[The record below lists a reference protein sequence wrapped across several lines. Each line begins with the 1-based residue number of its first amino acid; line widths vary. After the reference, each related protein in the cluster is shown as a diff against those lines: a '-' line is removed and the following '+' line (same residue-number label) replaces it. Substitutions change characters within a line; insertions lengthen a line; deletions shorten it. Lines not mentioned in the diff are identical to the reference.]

1 MVLGLLLRDEDERH
15 LSFDFEML
23 LPEDGDDRMDG
34 GERRNGAVV
43 GGGGATFGHQ
53 AQPRKISSAVPECP
67 FRHVPDEK
75 RVECAFYKQGFCSH
89 GCSCRYRH
97 IKLAREECPE
107 TADFA
112 LQSKVA
118 DEENVK
124 RRKAQPVNEF
134 FKIAICKHWE
144 KMGIATLLMGI
155 RNSNLFLRGKRRKRK
170 REEEGMEDIM
180 APDLMAEIDSIRD
193 RRQLDQASITRE
205 WRGWLVSACSDQP
218 VRPACL
224 SGPMCE
230 SVSWE

>member
-43 GGGGATFGHQ
+43 GVGGATFGHQ
-53 AQPRKISSAVPECP
+53 AQPRKISSACP

-155 RNSNLFLRGKRRKRK
+155 RNSDLFLRGKRRKRK
-170 REEEGMEDIM
+170 REEEGMEDIW
-180 APDLMAEIDSIRD
+180 PRI
-193 RRQLDQASITRE
+193 
-205 WRGWLVSACSDQP
+205 
-218 VRPACL
+218 
-224 SGPMCE
+224 
-230 SVSWE
+230 